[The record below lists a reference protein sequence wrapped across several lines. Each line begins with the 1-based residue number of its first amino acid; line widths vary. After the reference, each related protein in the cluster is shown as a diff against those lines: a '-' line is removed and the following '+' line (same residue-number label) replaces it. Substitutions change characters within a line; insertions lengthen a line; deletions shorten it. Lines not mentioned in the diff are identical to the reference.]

1 MVAVPLIASQTS
13 SNRRYFSYVLS
24 STVFF
29 TLYTNSSRVHFV
41 SMEDYRGPDRG
52 FEVSLVD
59 LIFLGLIPAVV
70 SKKGKQW
77 LPYNILI
84 QAFYALVCVVS
95 SFTCGSA
102 GMLFA
107 LFTCFK
113 MVKLVFVYWVCTN
126 AFKAGLRIN
135 DLAQVYLVMA
145 LFLTFTALKQKY
157 LWGFYRIIGPFDHSN
172 TIPMYIAMLIP
183 PLYLWASCQPGL
195 PKWKTV
201 AGAAGCLG
209 LMFCILATQSRA
221 GIFLVGGSLGAS
233 VFLSVVRSRR
243 MPKTQMRRVH
253 AMAAVIML
261 LAFLGGLKALN
272 TIITRFKTAPEQSE
286 EARVEFNI
294 AAKLML
300 KDHPMTGIGINGFSR
315 VLTKEVRY
323 NGHIVVMANEEQA
336 GVAHHIYWLTAAEL
350 GYPGIIAFVL
360 IWFRMWYFPL
370 RTSLRGKSFE
380 YTFLVGFPLGFQT
393 LYLIGF
399 LEWAFRLSP
408 VMYLYTIQSGIAV
421 GLATELLEQN
431 HSKRSKKKAPKQ
443 LPPPTPSAELKPAVS
458 SSGP

>member
-1 MVAVPLIASQTS
+1 MFAMVAVPAIASLTTS
-13 SNRRYFSYVLS
+13 SRRYFSYAMS

-29 TLYTNSSRVHFV
+29 TMYTNSSRVHFW
-41 SMEDYRGPDRG
+41 SLEEYRGPDRG

-59 LIFLGLIPAVV
+59 LIFLGLLPAVFAKRD
-70 SKKGKQW
+70 KKW

-84 QAFYALVCVVS
+84 QSFYALLCIISVFS
-95 SFTCGSA
+95 TGSD
-102 GMLFA
+102 GQIFS

-113 MVKLVFVYWVCTN
+113 MLKLVVVYWVSVN
-126 AFKAGLRIN
+126 AFKVGLRIN
-135 DLAQVYLVMA
+135 DLAQAYLVMA
-145 LFLTFTALKQKY
+145 VFLTFTALKQKY

-183 PLYLWASCQPGL
+183 PLYLWSSCQPGL
-195 PKWKTV
+195 PKWKTI

-209 LMFCILATQSRA
+209 MMFCILATQSRA

-233 VFLSVVRSRR
+233 VMLSVIRSRR
-243 MPKTQMRRVH
+243 MPKPQMKRVH
-253 AMAAVIML
+253 AMAAVILL

-286 EARVEFNI
+286 EARHEFNI
-294 AAKLML
+294 AASLML
-300 KDHPMTGIGINGFSR
+300 KDHPLSGIGINRFPR

-350 GYPGIIAFVL
+350 GYPGLITFVL
-360 IWFRMWYFPL
+360 IWFRMWYLPL
-370 RTSLRGKSFE
+370 RTSFRGKSFE

-408 VMYLYTIQSGIAV
+408 VMYLFTIQSGIAV
-421 GLATELLEQN
+421 GLATELLEKN
-431 HSKRSKKKAPKQ
+431 HTKKAKK
-443 LPPPTPSAELKPAVS
+443 LVKKSAPALS
-458 SSGP
+458 